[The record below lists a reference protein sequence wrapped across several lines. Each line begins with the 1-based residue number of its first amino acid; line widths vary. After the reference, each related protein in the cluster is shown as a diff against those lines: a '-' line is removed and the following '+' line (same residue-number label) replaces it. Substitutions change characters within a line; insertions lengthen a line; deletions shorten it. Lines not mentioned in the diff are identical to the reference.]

1 MKAMGDSHNAH
12 TAAPPI
18 PAARAV
24 LPDRPALAVSLLVGS
39 VCLLALQ
46 DSLVK
51 LASSEVSLWQF
62 QVVRSASNAALL
74 LLVLRLAWPGGTIR
88 PRRLWAVSLRS
99 LCHVTAM
106 VFFFGGVPF
115 LNLSDIAAGLYVFP
129 LFVVLLSAVFL
140 GEAVGPR
147 RIGAALAGLAG
158 TLLILKPGTASFQ
171 WVGLMPMLAAF
182 WYALSILITRK
193 LCREESPAAL
203 AFALAITFLTLGVIG
218 VGAAPLWAPP
228 ELAASWPYLFTG
240 WHDLAP
246 WVLGL
251 ILVCSGLNLVAG
263 LGLIKAYQSAES
275 SWLVPFDYSYL
286 IFATFWGAVM
296 WSHLPDAWSFL
307 GMGLIA
313 GAGCYVAWRER
324 AVSRARPAR
333 V

>member
-1 MKAMGDSHNAH
+1 MKAMGESQNAR
-12 TAAPPI
+12 TAATPI
-18 PAARAV
+18 PTAQAV
-24 LPDRPALAVSLLVGS
+24 IPDRPALAVALMVGS
-39 VCLLALQ
+39 LCLLALQ

-62 QVVRSASNAALL
+62 QVVRSSCNAVLL
-74 LLVLRLAWPGGTIR
+74 LLVLRLVWSGGTIR

-99 LCHVTAM
+99 LCHVGAM

-171 WVGLMPMLAAF
+171 WVGLMPVIAAF
-182 WYALSILITRK
+182 WYALTILITRK

-203 AFALAITFLTLGVIG
+203 NFALAVVFMALGVLGI
-218 VGAAPLWAPP
+218 GAASLWAPP
-228 ELAASWPYLFTG
+228 DLAASWPYLFTG
-240 WHDLAP
+240 WRDLAP
-246 WVLGL
+246 WVLVL
-251 ILVCSGLNLVAG
+251 ILVCSGLNLAAG
-263 LGLIKAYQSAES
+263 LGLAKAYQSAES

-313 GAGCYVAWRER
+313 GAGCYVALRER
-324 AVSRARPAR
+324 AISRARAAQ